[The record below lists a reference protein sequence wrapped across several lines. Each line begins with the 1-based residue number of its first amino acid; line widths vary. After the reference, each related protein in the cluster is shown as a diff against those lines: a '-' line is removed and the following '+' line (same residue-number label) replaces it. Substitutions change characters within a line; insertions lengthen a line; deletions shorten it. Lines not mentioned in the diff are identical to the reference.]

1 MSFLPRKTIAVLLM
15 ASPLGWAAALPAL
28 SQTAPIYPSTNP
40 AANYYQVLQQQQQEQ
55 AQQKQ
60 KKNNC
65 TTGAII
71 GALVGG
77 TTGAVVSKSD
87 ARAWTIPTGAVT
99 GGALGCVIGK

>member
-1 MSFLPRKTIAVLLM
+1 MGFLSRKSFALLLM
-15 ASPLGWAAALPAL
+15 ASPVGWAAALPTLA
-28 SQTAPIYPSTNP
+28 QTAPIYPSTNP
-40 AANYYQVLQQQQQEQ
+40 AVNYYQVLQQQQQQ
-55 AQQKQ
+55 AQQQK

-87 ARAWTIPTGAVT
+87 ARGWTIPTGAVA
-99 GGALGCVIGK
+99 GGALGCVIAK